1 VIDALYSVPGGTV
14 MPLTQKIFA
23 VIFSVLFL
31 YAIFEMVRKRR
42 LLEQYS
48 VIWLALG
55 TIMLVLGLWYDAL
68 LFVTRLIGAGFTS
81 STLFFFGITIC
92 LLLNLQASF
101 ELSRNATHIKN
112 LTQEV
117 ALLKHELEVKQ
128 KEMNQ

>member
-1 VIDALYSVPGGTV
+1 

-31 YAIFEMVRKRR
+31 YAIFEIVRKRR

-117 ALLKHELEVKQ
+117 ALLKHELEEKQ

>member
-117 ALLKHELEVKQ
+117 ALLKHELEEKQ

>member
-1 VIDALYSVPGGTV
+1 MIDALYSVPGGTV

-31 YAIFEMVRKRR
+31 YAIFEIVRKRR

-117 ALLKHELEVKQ
+117 ALLKHELEEKQ